1 MKTNSI
7 QIGAIQIGIILLA
20 LITAIIHLT
29 LSFPDPVFI
38 LNGLGYLGLTAA
50 LFLQLSFLSGRRTLV
65 RYGLMGFTLIT
76 ILAWVAIGMR
86 TPLGYTAKIIE
97 IALLVL
103 LWFDRKNGG

>member
-50 LFLQLSFLSGRRTLV
+50 LFLPISFLQSRRSLI
-65 RYGLMGFTLIT
+65 RYILMGFTLVT
-76 ILAWVAIGMR
+76 ILAWVAIGLR
-86 TPLGYTAKIIE
+86 IPLGYITKVIE
-97 IALLVL
+97 IALLAL
-103 LWFDRKNGG
+103 LWLDRK

>member
-7 QIGAIQIGIILLA
+7 HIGAIQIGIILLA
-20 LITAIIHLT
+20 LATAIIHLT

-50 LFLQLSFLSGRRTLV
+50 LFLPLSFLSGRRTLV
-65 RYGLMGFTLIT
+65 RYVLMGFTLVT

-86 TPLGYTAKIIE
+86 TTLGYSAKVIE

-103 LWFDRKNGG
+103 LWLDRKNGG